1 MNANDKVTICF
12 TYEEL
17 DTLCV
22 ALACYECSVKREAAE
37 GRADR
42 LERTAEVLAAIETA
56 YTKIQERQYPKRPDA
71 E

>member
-1 MNANDKVTICF
+1 MNANDRYTLCI

-22 ALACYECSVKREAAE
+22 ALACYEHSVKREVEE
-37 GRADR
+37 GRNDR
-42 LERTAEVLAAIETA
+42 PERAAQVLAAIETA
-56 YTKIQERQYPKRPDA
+56 YMKIQERRYPKRPDA